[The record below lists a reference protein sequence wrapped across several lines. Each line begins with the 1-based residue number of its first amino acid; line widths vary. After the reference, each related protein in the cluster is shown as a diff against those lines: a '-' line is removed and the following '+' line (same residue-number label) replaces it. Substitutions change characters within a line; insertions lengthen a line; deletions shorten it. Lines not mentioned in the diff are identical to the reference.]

1 MISAGFDA
9 HRADPLGGMALS
21 SAGYAGIAVEI
32 LRLARE
38 ACGGKVI
45 FALEGGYNLGAL
57 EESIG
62 AVLEVTSGARA
73 LETIA
78 PAAGAEPLLKELR
91 AVHGEYWA
99 SLRRS

>member
-1 MISAGFDA
+1 
-9 HRADPLGGMALS
+9 MAS
-21 SAGYAGIAVEI
+21 EI

-38 ACGGKVI
+38 ACGGKVV
-45 FALEGGYNLGAL
+45 FALEGGYNLAAL

-62 AVLEVTSGARA
+62 AVLDVMSGARP
-73 LETIA
+73 LESIA
-78 PAAGAEPLLKELR
+78 PGAGADSLLKELR